1 MKTAVSTPARN
12 GSGALTRAAHETL
25 RAHLHD
31 GRLRAGAFLSMPML
45 VETLGLPL
53 AAVREAV
60 KRAEAAGL
68 VTVVPKRGI
77 AVMEADA
84 DTTRECLDLRAVLE
98 TEGARRRLLCA
109 GPPDLTELRRQHE
122 EMLARA
128 RQSLANGLPRQAIA
142 GDLSLHDRLSGW
154 LDSALMTQLYAD
166 NRSRIAII
174 QNVRPFLPD
183 RIVPAMEEHLR
194 IIAALEAGDIGRATE
209 AIRQHLHQTMRWWGV
224 EP

>member
-1 MKTAVSTPARN
+1 MTDLSAFSLK
-12 GSGALTRAAHETL
+12 
-25 RAHLHD
+25 
-31 GRLRAGAFLSMPML
+31 GRR
-45 VETLGLPL
+45 V
-53 AAVREAV
+53 
-60 KRAEAAGL
+60 L
-68 VTVVPKRGI
+68 VTGANTGI
-77 AVMEADA
+77 
-84 DTTRECLDLRAVLE
+84 
-98 TEGARRRLLCA
+98 G
-109 GPPDLTELRRQHE
+109 
-122 EMLARA
+122 
-128 RQSLANGLPRQAIA
+128 QAIA
-142 GDLSLHDRLSGW
+142 VDLSLHDRLSGW